1 MEKIANYEINSL
13 IKDIHEKRNEYCNS
27 LAMSNLFIVKL
38 PKEIGIEFYDILSF
52 EFIDKKTC
60 RIIVRDNFV
69 KFPIF
74 TINEYID
81 KKKETWFF
89 KKSPKDNMV
98 IEYLD
103 RTGCVKYVSTLEDI
117 RIDRVRESKLSYA
130 DDGFHTLTLDISFK
144 KRILNINGTTDKE

>member
-1 MEKIANYEINSL
+1 MENTENYEINTL
-13 IKDIHEKRNEYCNS
+13 IKEAHEKHNEYCNS
-27 LAMSNLFIVKL
+27 LAMSNFFVVKL
-38 PKEIGIEFYDILSF
+38 PKEIGIEYYDIISF
-52 EFIDKKTC
+52 EFIDKKVC
-60 RIIVRDNFV
+60 RIVVRDNFV
-69 KFPIF
+69 NFPIF

-103 RTGCVKYVSTLEDI
+103 RCGCVKYASTLEDI
-117 RIDRVRESKLSYA
+117 RIDKVRESKLSYT

-144 KRILNINGTTDKE
+144 KRILNINGTTNKK